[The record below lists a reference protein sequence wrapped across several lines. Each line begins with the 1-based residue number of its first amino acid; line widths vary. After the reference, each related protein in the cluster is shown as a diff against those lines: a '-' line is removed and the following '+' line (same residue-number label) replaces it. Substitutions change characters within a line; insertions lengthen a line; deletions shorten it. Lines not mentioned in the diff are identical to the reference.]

1 MEYIAG
7 AIIILFIISAI
18 IAIIWSL
25 IENKKKREYEQYKQ
39 WKQNS
44 RQQQE
49 SIQNYEQSRS
59 QQQNETP
66 NYKQYQTNNNNL
78 KKLNDFYT
86 EKNKEIQKNIDKQLS
101 ETKQEKTNGNYS
113 QISTYNQDYYP
124 GRVESYQQPQP
135 RTNYQQPRTQ
145 QQNYQQFF
153 PYQKKYLLTRN
164 EYNFY
169 TRLKLIANRYNL
181 QILTKIRLA
190 DLVETKKNL
199 SYADSNAYFNKIRSK
214 HVDFAL
220 VDNMR
225 VVVLIELD
233 DSSHKYQSRIER
245 DIFVD
250 DVLQRCGYIIIHTY
264 GDTNQIDYTA
274 SNYRKSTCGQV
285 T

>member
-1 MEYIAG
+1 MKYILG
-7 AIIILFIISAI
+7 LIIISIPIFTIIYFIWKS
-18 IAIIWSL
+18 
-25 IENKKKREYEQYKQ
+25 IEKEKQRKYEQYQQ
-39 WKQNS
+39 WKQND
-44 RQQQE
+44 QQQQQ
-49 SIQNYEQSRS
+49 SIQNYEQSKS
-59 QQQNETP
+59 QQQNETT
-66 NYKQYQTNNNNL
+66 NYKQDQNNNDNL
-78 KKLNDFYT
+78 KKLNDFYA
-86 EKNKEIQKNIDKQLS
+86 EKNKEIQKNIDKQLC
-101 ETKQEKTNGNYS
+101 ETKQEKKNGNYS
-113 QISTYNQDYYP
+113 QIGTYNQDYYP
-124 GRVESYQQPQP
+124 GRMESYQQPQP

-169 TRLKLIANRYNL
+169 TKLIPTANNYNL

-214 HVDFAL
+214 HIDFAL

-225 VVVLIELD
+225 VIVLIELD

-250 DVLQRCGYIIIHTY
+250 DVLRTCGYCIIHTY
-264 GDTNQIDYTA
+264 GDTSQIDYVA
-274 SNYRKSTCGQV
+274 SNYRNTSNIT
-285 T
+285 